1 MKKLKKREN
10 QLIQAK
16 AGIKLFYQDSLALT
30 SYEDLQNYLNN
41 LATYFQQVENDK
53 AINKNIILFK
63 TYLKNESDKK
73 QDIKTIQKKGRRSR
87 TKKKISF
94 FDYLE
99 DYYVLRNRGYSYQKI
114 ADYSK
119 KYYKTSVSKETV
131 RKYLLNKDEDLK
143 DGKQ

>member
-16 AGIKLFYQDSLALT
+16 AGIKLFYQESLALT

-41 LATYFQQVENDK
+41 LASYFQQVENDK

-63 TYLKNESDKK
+63 NYLNNESDKK
-73 QDIKTIQKKGRRSR
+73 QDIKTINKKARRTN

-94 FDYLE
+94 FDHLD
-99 DYYVLRNRGYSYQKI
+99 DYYLLRNRGYSYQKI

-131 RKYLLNKDEDLK
+131 RKYLLNKDEDIK
-143 DGKQ
+143 NDK